1 MRIAIDLMGGDN
13 APAAVAEG
21 CALALQKLSEDT
33 ELVIFGEESAA
44 KALIEEYEL
53 DMFDVRF
60 VATTQQ
66 IGCDESPTLAI
77 RKKKDSSLVRAVESV
92 ASGETDCVI
101 SAGSTGALLA
111 GATFLV
117 KRIDGVKRPALAVV
131 LPTVTGGQTVL
142 LDSGAN
148 TDCKPQYLQQF
159 ALMGA
164 AYAEKV
170 LRIELPRV
178 GLLNNGAEA
187 EKGNELTKAAYA
199 LLRNTP
205 VNFVGNCEA
214 RDALSGEFDVIVADG
229 FDGNVLLKSI
239 EGTAAMMMQTL
250 KTGLYA
256 SARTKLGALLAKPAF
271 RALKKKLDY
280 TEAGGAPLL
289 GVRGGVIKAH
299 GSSNA
304 KAFCSAILQ
313 AERLVN
319 GNVQPI
325 IAESVAALPAED

>member
-111 GATFLV
+111 GATWANCTNVVVSGSGKLTLDAAVAAKGAFSREATV
-117 KRIDGVKRPALAVV
+117 SVSDDGTIAIPAGETVV
-131 LPTVTGGQTVL
+131 VRYLYRDGEPTFHGRYSEDFVTGGGTLRVRKSSRKAGFRL
-142 LDSGAN
+142 LV
-148 TDCKPQYLQQF
+148 K
-159 ALMGA
+159 
-164 AYAEKV
+164 
-170 LRIELPRV
+170 
-178 GLLNNGAEA
+178 
-187 EKGNELTKAAYA
+187 
-199 LLRNTP
+199 
-205 VNFVGNCEA
+205 
-214 RDALSGEFDVIVADG
+214 
-229 FDGNVLLKSI
+229 
-239 EGTAAMMMQTL
+239 
-250 KTGLYA
+250 
-256 SARTKLGALLAKPAF
+256 
-271 RALKKKLDY
+271 
-280 TEAGGAPLL
+280 
-289 GVRGGVIKAH
+289 
-299 GSSNA
+299 
-304 KAFCSAILQ
+304 
-313 AERLVN
+313 
-319 GNVQPI
+319 
-325 IAESVAALPAED
+325 

>member
-131 LPTVTGGQTVL
+131 LP
-142 LDSGAN
+142 
-148 TDCKPQYLQQF
+148 
-159 ALMGA
+159 A
-164 AYAEKV
+164 A
-170 LRIELPRV
+170 RR
-178 GLLNNGAEA
+178 
-187 EKGNELTKAAYA
+187 
-199 LLRNTP
+199 
-205 VNFVGNCEA
+205 CC
-214 RDALSGEFDVIVADG
+214 S
-229 FDGNVLLKSI
+229 
-239 EGTAAMMMQTL
+239 TAARTPTASRSIFSSLPSWARRMRRRSCTL
-250 KTGLYA
+250 NG
-256 SARTKLGALLAKPAF
+256 
-271 RALKKKLDY
+271 RAWDY
-280 TEAGGAPLL
+280 
-289 GVRGGVIKAH
+289 
-299 GSSNA
+299 
-304 KAFCSAILQ
+304 
-313 AERLVN
+313 
-319 GNVQPI
+319 
-325 IAESVAALPAED
+325 